1 MHLTVDSLIDVDNI
15 ITGSNNIT
23 LSKVN
28 VKPYG
33 CDKMYMDKDL
43 IQDKLY
49 QLIDQFSERTVNYR
63 NCYFVLQENVFYFM
77 MEMGE
82 LLRYY
87 FLTISVMGCNF
98 NKTCIK

>member
-1 MHLTVDSLIDVDNI
+1 MTVDSLIDVNNI

-23 LSKVN
+23 LRKVN

-43 IQDKLY
+43 IKDKLY
-49 QLIDQFSERTVNYR
+49 QLIDQFSERKVNYR
-63 NCYFVLQENVFYFM
+63 NCCFVLLENVIHFM

-87 FLTISVMGCNF
+87 LLTISIMGCNF